1 MITVID
7 MASGELI
14 CSSTATK
21 TESPV
26 TAQRN
31 EFPVPALALQEVQSE
46 TVVSNTMP
54 PELADIPAAAFLA
67 KFE

>member
-7 MASGELI
+7 MASGKLI

-46 TVVSNTMP
+46 TVSNTMP
-54 PELADIPAAAFLA
+54 PELADIPAAACLA